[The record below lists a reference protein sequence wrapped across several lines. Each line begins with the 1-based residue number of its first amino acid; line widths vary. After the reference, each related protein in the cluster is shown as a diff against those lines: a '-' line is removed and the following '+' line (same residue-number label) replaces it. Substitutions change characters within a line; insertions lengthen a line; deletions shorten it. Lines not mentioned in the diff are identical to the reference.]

1 MVQILIIAGGI
12 NVFLKIKV
20 TEKEGKLRKY
30 VLAIWLAF
38 SNEYFTDQNHSWLM
52 KLLQK
57 LYYFIPAPKSLA
69 RISLRNNIPSFFLR

>member
-30 VLAIWLAF
+30 VLAI
-38 SNEYFTDQNHSWLM
+38 
-52 KLLQK
+52 
-57 LYYFIPAPKSLA
+57 
-69 RISLRNNIPSFFLR
+69 